1 MSTTERS
8 EDGTNG
14 NAPRRWWQS
23 TWLKWLVGSALLAVI
38 ALGIGVEYV
47 LQHAGPIVRKR
58 VVDTLSARF
67 HTPVELDRLDISL
80 LKGIEVE
87 GSGLRVPFGSPTHT
101 VPGPESDAD
110 AVPQMA
116 TPNAFLK
123 VDHFRFRTTFKGL
136 LHEPTQIGRIEVDGM
151 VLDLPPGPQRG
162 ELFRNNKGQ
171 LEPKS
176 QMKLAFTAEE
186 IDCSNVKL
194 ILETSNP
201 NKDPMVFDIQSLKLT
216 NVDREAQMRYD
227 AQLTN
232 PKPKGDIHATGNFG
246 PWNVAAPRE
255 TPLDGDFAFT
265 HADLN
270 TIKGLGGMMSSVGR
284 FAGVMEKLT
293 VDGTAD
299 VPDFSLDISN
309 HPLPLKTKYHAFVDA
324 TSGDT
329 QLDPVDGWLRNTHIL
344 AKGLVARVDHLG
356 HDISLDVTVP
366 SGRMEDLLEL
376 GMKSE
381 PPVMRAPVTLKAKLH
396 IPPGHVRVATK
407 VELAGT
413 LSERNIVFGNP
424 QVQDKIDGLS
434 MRAQGRPEESKDA
447 GSDRK
452 AEVNSQL
459 TTTFSLAHSQ
469 VLFSTVH
476 YDVPGAHIE
485 LVGAY
490 LMDHDRYDFRGHVKT
505 DAKASQMV
513 TGWKSLLLKPVDR
526 FLAKN
531 GAGLELPIEISG
543 QKKDLHFGLAF
554 HGRADATAAEIAEEM
569 KQQPVGAAPEPQQP
583 PKQAP
588 KK

>member
-1 MSTTERS
+1 MSATES
-8 EDGTNG
+8 TGTAESRTAG
-14 NAPRRWWQS
+14 TRRWWQQA
-23 TWLKWLVGSALLAVI
+23 WIKWLLGSALLVLI

-87 GSGLRVPFGSPTHT
+87 GTGLRVPFGSPAHT
-101 VPGPESDAD
+101 VPGPESDANT
-110 AVPQMA
+110 APLLKRPSA
-116 TPNAFLK
+116 IIK

-151 VLDLPPGPQRG
+151 VLDLPPGPERG
-162 ELFRNNKGQ
+162 QLFRNSDGH

-176 QMKLAFTAEE
+176 KVKLAFTAEE
-186 IDCSNVKL
+186 IDCRNVKL

-201 NKDPMVFDIQSLKLT
+201 NKDPMVFDIQSLTLT
-216 NVDREAQMRYD
+216 NVDQQAGMHYD

-232 PKPKGDIHATGNFG
+232 PKPKGDIHATGHFG
-246 PWNVAAPRE
+246 PWNVDAPRE
-255 TPLDGDFAFT
+255 TPLDGDYQFR

-270 TIKGLGGMMSSVGR
+270 TIKGIGGIMSSDGH
-284 FAGVMEKLT
+284 FAGVLEKLT
-293 VDGTAD
+293 VDGATD
-299 VPDFSLDISN
+299 TPDFSLDISN
-309 HPLPLKTKYHAFVDA
+309 HPLPLKTRFHAFVDA

-329 QLDPVDGWLRNTHIL
+329 QLDPVDAWLRNTHIL
-344 AKGLVARVDHLG
+344 ATGKVAKVDHLG
-356 HDISLDVTVP
+356 HDIALDVTVP

-381 PPVMRAPVTLKAKLH
+381 PPVMRAPVTLRAKLH

-407 VELAGT
+407 IELSGT
-413 LSERNIVFGNP
+413 LSARSITFGNP
-424 QVQDKIDGLS
+424 KVQDKIDGLS

-459 TTTFSLAHSQ
+459 TTTFNLAHSQ
-469 VLFSTVH
+469 ALFSAVH
-476 YDVPGAHIE
+476 YQVPGADIQ

-505 DAKASQMV
+505 DAKPSQMV
-513 TGWKSLLLKPVDR
+513 TGWKSLLLKPVDH
-526 FLAKN
+526 FLAKD
-531 GAGLELPIEISG
+531 GAGMELPIEISG
-543 QKKDLHFGLAF
+543 EKKDMHFGLAH
-554 HGRADATAAEIAEEM
+554 HGRADASAADIAGEM
-569 KQQPVGAAPEPQQP
+569 KQQPAPALPATP
-583 PKQAP
+583 GK
-588 KK
+588 